1 MFQVHEQKGS
11 MRLGLN
17 NQEQFSFL
25 LCIQQEE
32 WLVQSQFP
40 FQQAPYVRLTY
51 LIKKSLINNHS
62 SLSSYSGTVKH
73 PYPIVDMI
81 DQVVLA
87 VKYCKQRDLM
97 IQLSMSNIAPSKI
110 APFFSIFRHWN
121 PQGQGACILKDN
133 FFGTENVINILNGDL
148 FTFQCQ
154 KATS

>member
-1 MFQVHEQKGS
+1 
-11 MRLGLN
+11 
-17 NQEQFSFL
+17 
-25 LCIQQEE
+25 
-32 WLVQSQFP
+32 
-40 FQQAPYVRLTY
+40 
-51 LIKKSLINNHS
+51 
-62 SLSSYSGTVKH
+62 
-73 PYPIVDMI
+73 MI

-148 FTFQCQ
+148 FSAKRLPPNTVLHHE
-154 KATS
+154 

>member
-87 VKYCKQRDLM
+87 VKYCKLRDLM
-97 IQLSMSNIAPSKI
+97 IQLSMSNIA
-110 APFFSIFRHWN
+110 
-121 PQGQGACILKDN
+121 
-133 FFGTENVINILNGDL
+133 V
-148 FTFQCQ
+148 
-154 KATS
+154 

>member
-51 LIKKSLINNHS
+51 LIKKKPNHS

-97 IQLSMSNIAPSKI
+97 IQLSMSNIA
-110 APFFSIFRHWN
+110 
-121 PQGQGACILKDN
+121 L
-133 FFGTENVINILNGDL
+133 
-148 FTFQCQ
+148 
-154 KATS
+154 